1 MNVSISFR
9 PKLAD
14 VFKKYSLQDL
24 QADSVAGLTVGIVAL
39 PLAMAFA
46 IASGVK
52 PEAGIF
58 TAVIAGFIISALGG
72 TKVNIGGPTGAF
84 IVILFGIGAKYGLDN
99 LIICTVMAG
108 VFLLVMGVARLGNM
122 IKYIPYPVTM
132 GFTSGIA
139 VLIFSTQIKDFFGLQ
154 VDKVPS
160 EFIGKMQVLAGHFG
174 TLHWPT
180 LAVAAVSL
188 GIILFWPKGWQRR
201 VPGSIVA
208 LVLGTV
214 VVGLFHLPVET
225 IGSRFGGIPQSLPM
239 PHLPALSW
247 ESVQYLFHP
256 AMTIA
261 LLAAIESLLCAV
273 VADGMMDDR
282 HDSNQELMAL
292 GIANIVSPL
301 FGGIAAT
308 GAIART
314 ATNVK
319 SGARSPVAGI
329 IHAFTLLIIILVAA
343 PLAKFIPLAT
353 LSAVLVN
360 VALHMG
366 EWHNFGR
373 LPKWP
378 ICDTAVFLVAFALT
392 VVVDLTV
399 AVEIGM
405 VLAAMLF
412 IKRSSETTQIMAVD
426 ETTETEGSQHSLVG
440 KEVPDGVMIY
450 RIFGAF
456 FFGAA
461 DKLES
466 ILKWEKREPEV
477 LILRMRKV
485 MAMDATGLNA
495 LEDLYERLHRKGKH
509 LILSGPHH
517 QPMLVMGR
525 AGFLDRIGE
534 ENVCAHIDAAL
545 ARSREI
551 LGLPPAPTVDPLQL
565 EKRKIEAAR
574 HELTSAMERVNNVL
588 NSPAADFAAASDSW
602 QLPEPDKTDTVGAVK
617 RSAMDVHDLIPKSGV
632 PTIGAPAS
640 GTARK
645 ESSQKHAVPAHGVP
659 EHAGSETGTPR

>member
-1 MNVSISFR
+1 MKFGILFR

-14 VFKKYSLQDL
+14 TLKRYSPQDL
-24 QADSVAGLTVGIVAL
+24 RHDLIAGLTVGIVAL

-58 TAVIAGFIISALGG
+58 TAVIAGFIISAFGG
-72 TKVNIGGPTGAF
+72 TKVSIGGPTGAF
-84 IVILFGIGAKYGLDN
+84 IVILYGIGVKYGLDN
-99 LIICTVMAG
+99 LAMCTVMAG
-108 VFLLVMGVARLGNM
+108 VFLFVMGVARLGTM
-122 IKYIPYPVTM
+122 IKFIPYPVTM

-139 VLIFSTQIKDFFGLQ
+139 VLIFTSQIKDFFGLQ

-160 EFIGKMQVLAGHFG
+160 EFIEKMKVLIEHLN
-174 TLHWPT
+174 TLQWSTLALAAASFAIIKLWPT
-180 LAVAAVSL
+180 T
-188 GIILFWPKGWQRR
+188 WQRR

-208 LVLGTV
+208 LLAGTLV
-214 VVGLFHLPVET
+214 VALFQIPVET
-225 IGSRFGGIPQSLPM
+225 IGSKFGGIPQG
-239 PHLPALSW
+239 LPAPHIPAFSW
-247 ESVQYLFHP
+247 DNIQHLFQP

-273 VADGMMDDR
+273 VADGMVDDR
-282 HDSNQELMAL
+282 HDSNQELMAQ
-292 GIANIVSPL
+292 GIANMLSPL

-308 GAIART
+308 SAIART

-319 SGARSPVAGI
+319 SGARSPVAGLV
-329 IHAFTLLIIILVAA
+329 HALTLLLIILVAA

-378 ICDTAVFLVAFALT
+378 ISDTAVFLVAFFLT
-392 VVVDLTV
+392 VVIDLTV

-412 IKRSSETTQIMAVD
+412 IKRASETTQIMAVD
-426 ETTETEGSQHSLVG
+426 ESTETEGSHHSLVG
-440 KEVPDGVMIY
+440 KEIPKGVMVY

-466 ILKWEKREPEV
+466 VLKREKQEPDV

-495 LEDLYERLHRKGKH
+495 LEDLYERLHRKGKR
-509 LILSGPHH
+509 LILSGPHT
-517 QPMLVMGR
+517 QPLLVMDK
-525 AGFLDRIGE
+525 AGFLDRLGKD
-534 ENVCAHIDAAL
+534 NVCADIELSL
-545 ARSREI
+545 ARAREI
-551 LGLPPAPTVDPLQL
+551 LGLPPATPSDPHHEEKQRL
-565 EKRKIEAAR
+565 E
-574 HELTSAMERVNNVL
+574 
-588 NSPAADFAAASDSW
+588 
-602 QLPEPDKTDTVGAVK
+602 
-617 RSAMDVHDLIPKSGV
+617 
-632 PTIGAPAS
+632 
-640 GTARK
+640 TARK
-645 ESSQKHAVPAHGVP
+645 ELTRALEKVQDVLKAPSNSGTGSDSLRAGKSEAVKAKTRP
-659 EHAGSETGTPR
+659 

>member
-1 MNVSISFR
+1 MRLNIPFR
-9 PKLAD
+9 PKL
-14 VFKKYSLQDL
+14 FELSKGYSARDFLPDL
-24 QADSVAGLTVGIVAL
+24 TAGLTVGIVAL

-72 TKVNIGGPTGAF
+72 TKVCIGGPTGAF
-84 IVILFGIGAKYGLDN
+84 IVILYGIGVKYGLDN
-99 LIICTVMAG
+99 LAICTVMAG
-108 VFLLVMGVARLGNM
+108 VFLLVMGLARLGTM

-139 VLIFSTQIKDFFGLQ
+139 VLIFTTQIKDFLGLQ

-160 EFIGKMQVLAGHFG
+160 EFVEKMKVLAEYFS
-174 TLHWPT
+174 TLQWPT
-180 LAVAAVSL
+180 LALAAASL
-188 GIILFWPKGWQRR
+188 AIILFWPKTWQRR

-208 LVLGTV
+208 LLFGTAAV
-214 VVGLFHLPVET
+214 ALFNIPVET
-225 IGSRFGGIPQSLPM
+225 IGSKFGGIPQGLPM
-239 PHLPALSW
+239 PRVPALSW
-247 ESVQYLFHP
+247 ENIQHLFQP

-261 LLAAIESLLCAV
+261 VLAAIESLLCAV
-273 VADGMMDDR
+273 VADGMVDDR
-282 HDSNQELMAL
+282 HDSNQELIAQGL
-292 GIANIVSPL
+292 ANIVSPF

-308 GAIART
+308 SAIART

-319 SGARSPVAGI
+319 SGARTPVAGI
-329 IHAFTLLIIILVAA
+329 IHALTLLLIVLAAA

-366 EWHNFGR
+366 EWHNFAR

-378 ICDTAVFLVAFALT
+378 VCDTAVFLVAFVLT

-399 AVEIGM
+399 AVEVGM

-426 ETTETEGSQHSLVG
+426 ESTETEGSHHSLVG
-440 KEVPDGVMIY
+440 KEIPQGVMVY
-450 RIFGAF
+450 RMMGAF
-456 FFGAA
+456 FFGAV

-466 ILKWEKREPEV
+466 VLKREKQEPDV

-485 MAMDATGLNA
+485 VAMDATGLNA

-509 LILSGPHH
+509 LVLSAPHTH
-517 QPMLVMGR
+517 PLMVMEKADFIDRLGR
-525 AGFLDRIGE
+525 
-534 ENVCAHIDAAL
+534 ENVCPHIDAAL
-545 ARSREI
+545 ARAREI
-551 LGLPPAPTVDPLQL
+551 LGLPPAPPSDPHHEERQRL
-565 EKRKIEAAR
+565 EAAR
-574 HELTSAMERVNNVL
+574 QELASALEKVQDALKSPTGNNRILPRAGQPTIVGNGNVKKTDL
-588 NSPAADFAAASDSW
+588 PAAS
-602 QLPEPDKTDTVGAVK
+602 
-617 RSAMDVHDLIPKSGV
+617 
-632 PTIGAPAS
+632 
-640 GTARK
+640 
-645 ESSQKHAVPAHGVP
+645 
-659 EHAGSETGTPR
+659 